1 MKQKNLMSDWNWA
14 QRAEKFLDNYIM
26 DVIKTWEPREIH
38 AYLVIE
44 VIKFMNFRKDR
55 TLFLHDGLLI

>member
-1 MKQKNLMSDWNWA
+1 MKQKNLMSGWNWA

-26 DVIKTWEPREIH
+26 DGIKTWEPREIR

-44 VIKFMNFRKDR
+44 VIKYMNFRKDR
-55 TLFLHDGLLI
+55 TMFLHYGLLI

>member
-1 MKQKNLMSDWNWA
+1 MKQKNLMSGWNWA

-26 DVIKTWEPREIH
+26 DGIKTWEPREIH

-44 VIKFMNFRKDR
+44 VIKYMNFRRDR

>member
-1 MKQKNLMSDWNWA
+1 MKQKNFMSGWNWA

-26 DVIKTWEPREIH
+26 DGIKTWEPREIH

-44 VIKFMNFRKDR
+44 VIKYMNFRKDR
-55 TLFLHDGLLI
+55 TMFLHYGLLI

>member
-1 MKQKNLMSDWNWA
+1 MKQKNLMSGWNWA

-26 DVIKTWEPREIH
+26 DGIKTWEPREIP

-44 VIKFMNFRKDR
+44 VINYMNFRKDR

>member
-14 QRAEKFLDNYIM
+14 ERVEREILGQLHGKMRATQRELPSHFM
-26 DVIKTWEPREIH
+26 DGTKTWEPREIH

-44 VIKFMNFRKDR
+44 FY
-55 TLFLHDGLLI
+55 

>member
-44 VIKFMNFRKDR
+44 VIKYMNFRKDC